1 MEHWPVS
8 VAYSVSGRALR
19 EPTSKEKVG
28 SNRKMTTK
36 VILRSPGTSAH
47 LCLFAHANTDKGK
60 SVVQI
65 LHFAKNLTSSFT
77 RSLCSK
83 RGSCEDVRSL
93 SVRME
98 KQNGSSYWGCRR
110 RRMLPEVI
118 WIAAASLPYQ
128 NTRVSLPKRVSSMF

>member
-1 MEHWPVS
+1 MEHRPVS

-36 VILRSPGTSAH
+36 VILRSPGTPVPLCTCKHRQRKSA
-47 LCLFAHANTDKGK
+47 G
-60 SVVQI
+60 QI

-77 RSLCSK
+77 RSLCPK

-98 KQNGSSYWGCRR
+98 NQNGSSYWGCRR

-118 WIAAASLPYQ
+118 WIAAAFLLYQ